1 MIHIEATGGLKKDRE
16 LAEDVMWFCMDI
28 LMPRM
33 RTLCIDLEFTKTL
46 EDGAMGFTHMGDD
59 DKDMIIQ
66 IDHRLSRIE
75 GRDKLIETVAH
86 EMVHVWQMATGRL
99 EDKFRGGY
107 KQLWKCKD
115 GKYRN
120 YNKTSYDRQPWET
133 QAYALE
139 GKLAELYEIMEE
151 KG

>member
-1 MIHIEATGGLKKDRE
+1 
-16 LAEDVMWFCMDI
+16 
-28 LMPRM
+28 
-33 RTLCIDLEFTKTL
+33 
-46 EDGAMGFTHMGDD
+46 MGED
-59 DKDMIIQ
+59 DKDIIIQ

-75 GRDKLIETVAH
+75 GRDQLIETVAH

-99 EDKFRGGY
+99 KDKFRGGY